1 MASTI
6 DMAERL
12 RERGMRGAVVP
23 VSRIAE
29 VREEFLERYARGE
42 FDRHFYDVELAG
54 WSYEIPPGMTSLV
67 IAAAPQPQVRV
78 AFVVDGETR
87 EAIVPPT
94 YSCESDRTVL
104 AVLADLLAA
113 RGGRVVQ
120 ARIPLKLLAAR
131 SGLSRYGRNNIT
143 YVPGLGSFQRL
154 AAFYTDMPCAEDP
167 WGEPR
172 AMKLCESCAECAKAC
187 PTGAIAADR
196 FLLRAER
203 CITFLNEFPGT
214 FPEWLDPH
222 LHHCVVGCMYCQRCC
237 PANAGVADWAVEG
250 ERFSEEE
257 TGTLLRGAS
266 LAELAAE
273 TAAKLDRL
281 YLTEYLDLL
290 PRNLG
295 ATLQASR

>member
-6 DMAERL
+6 DIAERL
-12 RERGMRGAVVP
+12 RERGMRGTVIP

-29 VREEFLERYARGE
+29 VREEFLARLARGE

-54 WSYEIPPGMTSLV
+54 WSYEIPPGMTSLIIV
-67 IAAAPQPQVRV
+67 AAPQPQVRV
-78 AFVVDGETR
+78 VFELDGGTR
-87 EAIVPPT
+87 ETIVPPT
-94 YSCESDRTVL
+94 YSYATDRAAL
-104 AVLADLLAA
+104 ALLEELLGA
-113 RGGRVVQ
+113 RGRRVAQ

-154 AAFYTDMPCAEDP
+154 AAFYTDAPCGEDP

-172 AMKLCESCAECAKAC
+172 AMKLCESCSACAQAC

-203 CITFLNEFPGT
+203 CITFLNEFPGA
-214 FPEWLDPH
+214 FPEWLDPRV
-222 LHHCVVGCMYCQRCC
+222 HHCVVGCMHCQRCC
-237 PANAGVADWAVEG
+237 PANAGVADWTVDG

-257 TGTLLRGAS
+257 TRTLLRGAS
-266 LAELAAE
+266 LEELPDE

-281 YLTEYLDLL
+281 SMTEYLDLL

-295 ATLQASR
+295 AALRASR